1 MTVNIKVAIWSK
13 VHDKTIEKI
22 NVITD
27 QKKINLLTEKYV
39 SDYNETL
46 NVNGDDV
53 RLEVITCQDIFADI
67 LIYFQDRLNSKIE
80 YDKYFLKDII
90 DKIDSIANALEELTE
105 W

>member
-80 YDKYFLKDII
+80 YDKCFLKDII

-105 W
+105 

>member
-105 W
+105 